1 MRRSLYGSFGKDIRG
16 ATAVEFAI
24 IAPIFLALLV
34 GIFQSAML
42 LFTISSLH
50 YASQNA
56 ARCASVNSVQCSDAA
71 SISAFAQSN
80 YYAFGNS
87 PVFSA
92 SKTACGNEVT
102 GSLDFDFNVLIYR
115 STIPLASSACFPS
128 LS

>member
-1 MRRSLYGSFGKDIRG
+1 MYGSFKRG
-16 ATAVEFAI
+16 DDGSTAVEFAI
-24 IAPIFLALLV
+24 VAPFFIALLL

-42 LFTISSLH
+42 LFSISSLH

-56 ARCASVNSVQCSDAA
+56 ARCASVNTIQCPDAT
-71 SISAFAQSN
+71 SISAFAKSN
-80 YYAFGNS
+80 YYAFGDS

-102 GSLDFDFNVLIYR
+102 GSLNYDFNVLIYR

-128 LS
+128 S